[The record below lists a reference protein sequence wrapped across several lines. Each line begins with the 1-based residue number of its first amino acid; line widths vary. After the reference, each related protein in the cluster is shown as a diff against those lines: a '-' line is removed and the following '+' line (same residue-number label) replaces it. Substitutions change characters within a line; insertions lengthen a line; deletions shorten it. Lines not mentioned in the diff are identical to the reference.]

1 MKEDEVEIIEEK
13 AEEKID
19 DKENMQW
26 EDARGKTNLIIGM
39 DERVVIKI
47 YRFCKNH
54 REFFLGIAV
63 TIIFTVLVLK

>member
-1 MKEDEVEIIEEK
+1 MEKDVEEKVVEKVVEKEEK
-13 AEEKID
+13 ADLE
-19 DKENMQW
+19 W
-26 EDARGKTNLIIGM
+26 EDTRRKTNLITGM
-39 DERVVIKI
+39 DERAVIKA